1 MIFYRAF
8 AGLLLVLLAAC
19 THSPAHKSTSPGLPG
34 FSLSQTQ
41 HTPELLAF
49 YETISDTN
57 ADAHKA
63 MLAELNK
70 PIADTRQN
78 QLRQIKLAML
88 LGLPSSRIRDTVKSQ
103 SLLQEIIQANN
114 LEPTDTALV
123 NLLFEFMT
131 DANRLI
137 KVKSDNKA
145 QQQRI
150 DALQQKNEQLQQKYE
165 ALEQKLDALKK
176 IEKTM
181 GDRDVI
187 SPANP

>member
-1 MIFYRAF
+1 MR
-8 AGLLLVLLAAC
+8 
-19 THSPAHKSTSPGLPG
+19 G

-181 GDRDVI
+181 GDRDLI